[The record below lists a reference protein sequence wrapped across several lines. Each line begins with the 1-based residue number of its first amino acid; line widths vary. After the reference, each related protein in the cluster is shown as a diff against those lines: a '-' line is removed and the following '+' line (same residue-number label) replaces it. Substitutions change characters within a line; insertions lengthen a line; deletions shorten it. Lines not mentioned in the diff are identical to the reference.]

1 MAIRALTHTH
11 VQLHVDD
18 IQETKKGSS
27 YQGSNEHK

>member
-1 MAIRALTHTH
+1 MAIGALTHTH

-27 YQGSNEHK
+27 YHYSNKHK